1 MKGTGALHHRWET
14 GRGRARALGSA
25 LALLAAACGKAEAP
39 AGGEAASSSAASASA
54 APIAAGSAAPT
65 ALSAGTKP
73 GQPAGQPR
81 IQVAIKDVQLF
92 HPFSA
97 DRAMPS
103 IKDDGTVTTR
113 DSRPRYGFGMIVEA
127 TNETGEVLGD
137 TWFEG
142 AVRFEGAG
150 GREIMCEI
158 VADVVAD
165 FTGAR
170 FLSYAPK
177 PPKAEGAASGAADF
191 GPKTDWKD
199 ESESLL
205 EAPWRPGERIRMS
218 GRKNE
223 CEASI
228 AGDLGATSVKGRIVV
243 KSRKRFVDVY
253 RFDFDS
259 GGFELALD
267 GDLVRIRDRR
277 SPRVSLVPVK
287 EVVEMTAAEGAAT
300 GSALLPLSRVRLGR
314 VIRASDADLIES
326 EPVEFDIHP
335 AAMTLQKVKLPTG
348 ETEHASGN
356 VVVRQKDGKVV
367 YEEMARLKMGLLGIE
382 RMDVP
387 PAPPEV
393 AFGADELSGKV
404 VSVALTP
411 AADDASLAKGQRKL
425 SVTWKL
431 NLKGDKIDGRLRSSL
446 DEASAAADAAEAAAF
461 KLDMDPG
468 ADKAEVAKAK
478 AEAAKTKAA
487 KSAAESK
494 YKTGLSSERGRLAKL
509 FACGDAR
516 VATNKGVRGPSNAK
530 AASDACKALEKGDDV
545 EVTMTYMLE
554 RYELPVA
561 IVYSLGKAQVF
572 AHIASEPLNK
582 LDPR

>member
-1 MKGTGALHHRWET
+1 MMGTGASERGWVT
-14 GRGRARALGSA
+14 GRGRGWALGSA
-25 LALLAAACGKAEAP
+25 LALLAAACGKSEAP
-39 AGGEAASSSAASASA
+39 AGGEAASPSAAASASA
-54 APIAAGSAAPT
+54 ASGAAGSTAPAAG
-65 ALSAGTKP
+65 AKP
-73 GQPAGQPR
+73 GQPVGQPR

-113 DSRPRYGFGMIVEA
+113 DSRPRYGFGLIVEA

-142 AVRFEGAG
+142 DVRFEGAG
-150 GREIMCEI
+150 GREIVCEI

-170 FLSYAPK
+170 FLSYAPR
-177 PPKAEGAASGAADF
+177 PPKAEGAASGEAVF

-205 EAPWRPGERIRMS
+205 EAPWRPAERIRMA

-228 AGDLGATSVKGRIVV
+228 AGDIGATSIKGRIVV

-253 RFDFDS
+253 RFEFDDS
-259 GGFELALD
+259 GFELALD

-300 GSALLPLSRVRLGR
+300 GSSLLPLSRVRLGR
-314 VIRASDADLIES
+314 VIRASDADLIKS
-326 EPVEFDIHP
+326 EPVEFEIHP

-356 VVVRQKDGKVV
+356 VVIRQKDGKVV

-382 RMDVP
+382 RQDIP

-404 VSVALTP
+404 VNIALTP
-411 AADDASLAKGQRKL
+411 AADDAALAKGQRKL

-446 DEASAAADAAEAAAF
+446 DEATAAADAAEAAAF

-516 VATNKGVRGPSNAK
+516 VATNKGVRAPSNAK

-545 EVTMTYMLE
+545 EVTLTYTLE

-561 IVYSLGKAQVF
+561 LVYSLGKAPVF